1 MRFYFDIDDTLF
13 PSTEFSKLARKNAV
27 RAMISMGLNYS
38 ERFLMEKLEEIIR
51 DKGSNYSRH
60 FDELCKTLKIK
71 KPSKFIAAA
80 VAAYHDTKASIF
92 PYPEVPYVLK
102 TLNERGY
109 ELFVVSEGLEKKQWD
124 KLIRL
129 GLTYFF
135 KKVYVTRNKTVK
147 FYSKLKKGIV
157 VGDNPLKDVEFAKK
171 AGHIAVRV
179 KRGKRAKMKS
189 NADYTITDLRQ
200 LLKIDFKKIKPLM

>member
-13 PSTEFSKLARKNAV
+13 PSTEFSKLARKNAI

-38 ERFLMEKLEEIIR
+38 EKFLMQKLNEIIKER
-51 DKGSNYSRH
+51 GSNYPKH
-60 FDELCKTLKIK
+60 FDELCKVLKIK
-71 KPSKFIAAA
+71 KPNKFIAAA
-80 VAAYHDTKASIF
+80 VAAYHDTKSSIL

-102 TLNERGY
+102 TLIEEGH

-135 KKVYVTRNKTVK
+135 KDVYVTREKTTK
-147 FYSKLKKGIV
+147 FYSKLKRGV
-157 VGDNPLKDVEFAKK
+157 VIGDNPLKDIEYAKK
-171 AGHIAVRV
+171 AGHITVRV
-179 KRGKRAKMKS
+179 KRGKRVKMKS

-200 LLKIDFKKIKPLM
+200 LIKMRL